1 MSERLC
7 ARLNSQPERNRQA
20 SHCCIAKLDARRRK
34 RTGTTLAE
42 MPLALW
48 IIVMMC
54 FSLLIMATETVRFGF
69 FWNASREAAQ
79 QAAKCQT
86 FQTDSAVGPA
96 SVTSA
101 NSMANKATNAF
112 TGLTLLTVNVY
123 ILQTNVLSG
132 VTIRNPANQKLPAAA
147 DTDNNIYD
155 LQVELTGQIEPLVP
169 AGAGWFGSVPG
180 LTGPFP
186 VVVRAQYSSEV
197 PQGLN
202 Q

>member
-1 MSERLC
+1 
-7 ARLNSQPERNRQA
+7 
-20 SHCCIAKLDARRRK
+20 
-34 RTGTTLAE
+34 
-42 MPLALW
+42 MPVALW

-54 FSLLIMATETVRFGF
+54 FSLLILATETVRFGF

-86 FQTDSAVGPA
+86 FQTDSVVGPS
-96 SVTSA
+96 SVTAA
-101 NSMANKATNAF
+101 NTTANKATNAF
-112 TGLTLLTVNVY
+112 TGLTLLSVNVY

-132 VTIRNPANQKLPAAA
+132 VTIKNPANLKLGAAA
-147 DTDNNIYD
+147 DTNNNIYD

-169 AGAGWFGSVPG
+169 VGSGMFGNVPG
-180 LTGPFP
+180 LTGPYP